1 MINLVRNKKKRHK
14 TTEISKIFAN
24 KINNNNKKVTKKK
37 KENNIKARDLMKFR
51 YRGKRNHILNKKQKQ
66 MHFISWK

>member
-1 MINLVRNKKKRHK
+1 MINLVRNKKKKRHK

-37 KENNIKARDLMKFR
+37 RK
-51 YRGKRNHILNKKQKQ
+51 
-66 MHFISWK
+66 